1 MGNLQATEAA
11 YFGKEEKVMQERNR
25 MDLVHALIILRGVRN
40 VIRDEGEIAQALDT
54 VFIQLDEMNLM
65 LDRIRKLYT
74 DAFGSPSVGL

>member
-1 MGNLQATEAA
+1 MGKWEDTEAA
-11 YFGKEEKVMQERNR
+11 YFVKEEKVMPERDR

-40 VIRDEGEIAQALDT
+40 VVRDEGEIAQALDT

-74 DAFGSPSVGL
+74 ESFGSPPAGI